1 MFLIGV
7 GAAVIG
13 WLAMHYLYW
22 NTPTDERKR
31 LMMVATMAVVLVCMA
46 TLQRALDAFAMA
58 TARRRGRFV
67 LLSACATCTL
77 RVRASQAEG
86 KGLSG

>member
-46 TLQRALDAFAMA
+46 TLQRALDACAK
-58 TARRRGRFV
+58 TGGRVVVPLGTYLTGSIFPGC
-67 LLSACATCTL
+67 LP
-77 RVRASQAEG
+77 
-86 KGLSG
+86 KGIMR